1 MPNKKKLKKHVVSAI
16 TAAKELFDQNKG
28 DDNTANNMA
37 HQYGVS
43 RNVFQ
48 KAFKEAF
55 GLGIRD
61 YRLKIRMDLSKK
73 MLRDGK
79 DAKEVS
85 ITLHYSN
92 PSAFSNAFKRYYK
105 VTPKEMFDFTEGNKL
120 LRQQNITH
128 NKEHSFNQSV

>member
-16 TAAKELFDQNKG
+16 IAAKDIFDNNKG
-28 DDNTANNMA
+28 DDNTAYNVA
-37 HQYGVS
+37 LTFGVS
-43 RNVFQ
+43 RNVLQ
-48 KAFKEAF
+48 KTFKDEF

-61 YRLKIRMDLSKK
+61 YRLKVRMGRAKEL
-73 MLRDGK
+73 LLAGK

-105 VTPKEMFDFTEGNKL
+105 VTPKEMFDFTEGSNL
-120 LRQQNITH
+120 ISQQNITH
-128 NKEHSFNQSV
+128 NKEHSFN